1 MVGCINSSFL
11 LLFQQLVLMK
21 EPQHLDSAEE
31 SLKILPPWISHGD
44 LEPRPIPWWRSN
56 SLMKVFMI
64 LIVHADFSADPRCK
78 LEVEVHISIVWQ
90 NICTSLNRERFHDD
104 PCSLL
109 SQLPEDNYKV
119 RKVWHTGTCS
129 LCASTPVAKILVHV
143 LKVAGALLGPRSH
156 DLICTPEKHANKVQ
170 RVWKQIPKFM
180 NVFCCGLSMLFN
192 SLVFQDPSVMTLKPV
207 IRGQLQSMK
216 GTAYWHMLIVC
227 INSCRKNSCACCE
240 GSGRTCPHHSWVHA
254 VTISS
259 AHQKSMQTRSKG
271 CGTRYPSSW
280 TCFVVDS
287 ACYSTAW
294 PSKTLQWWHWS
305 QLSEDNQ
312 SEPVFFRTV
321 LSLIL

>member
-1 MVGCINSSFL
+1 
-11 LLFQQLVLMK
+11 
-21 EPQHLDSAEE
+21 
-31 SLKILPPWISHGD
+31 
-44 LEPRPIPWWRSN
+44 
-56 SLMKVFMI
+56 MKVFMI

-119 RKVWHTGTCS
+119 QKVWHTGTCS

-156 DLICTPEKHANKVQ
+156 DLIRTPEKHANKVQ

-216 GTAYWHMLIVC
+216 GTAYWHMLQDAVFISVA
-227 INSCRKNSCACCE
+227 NKWFVFRKTNHCFTFA
-240 GSGRTCPHHSWVHA
+240 WVGQGFS
-254 VTISS
+254 TDFDTNLE
-259 AHQKSMQTRSKG
+259 KS
-271 CGTRYPSSW
+271 
-280 TCFVVDS
+280 
-287 ACYSTAW
+287 
-294 PSKTLQWWHWS
+294 
-305 QLSEDNQ
+305 LSNNK
-312 SEPVFFRTV
+312 SHVKI
-321 LSLIL
+321 SLI